1 MITIAVTGGMGA
13 GKSETVKILSRLGA
27 RTVSADQLGHA
38 AYARGTAGYSEM
50 IEAFGGRIVETD
62 GEIDRR
68 IVGKIVF
75 ADGTKRQVLESIVWH
90 RIRAM
95 LKESLAQNAD
105 DGIAVTVIEAAVLFE
120 AGWDDLADVVW
131 TVEATYHQRLG
142 RIIKMSGMDERSARD
157 RMDAQLDSERRIERA
172 NEVIRNDG
180 DLKALHRRVT
190 ELWKATT
197 KA

>member
-13 GKSETVKILSRLGA
+13 GKSEVVKILKRLGA

-38 AYARGTAGYSEM
+38 AYAIGTVGYIEI
-50 IEAFGGRIVETD
+50 IEAFGDGIVGTD

-75 ADGTKRQVLESIVWH
+75 ADEAKRRVLESIVWH

-95 LKESLAQNAD
+95 LKESLAQNAG
-105 DGIAVTVIEAAVLFE
+105 DGVTATVIEAAVLFE
-120 AGWDDLADVVW
+120 AGWDDLADIVW

-157 RMDAQLDSERRIERA
+157 RMDAQLDPEKRIERA
-172 NEVIRNDG
+172 DEVIRNDG
-180 DLKALHRRVT
+180 DLKALELRVT
-190 ELWKATT
+190 ELWQTTT